1 MGSNGASS
9 GGNGGNNRNRF
20 RPQPKP
26 KANPIVEFVKGGGI
40 TGMVVRGVSDAI
52 KRGNKKSKQNLMDYE
67 GQAAGVT
74 PMRSSNNF
82 TPDRDGGN
90 NNLNKSIPLINV
102 ASTLPTTTA
111 PLINVASIS
120 PTTAEISQSSVTDA
134 SSLAAT
140 DTTLADKRKVKK
152 KGRSMTILTSSKGIN
167 PDETL
172 TLGKRSLLGS

>member
-1 MGSNGASS
+1 MGSKGASS
-9 GGNGGNNRNRF
+9 GGNGGNNRSRF
-20 RPQPKP
+20 RTQPKP

-67 GQAAGVT
+67 GQAAGIT
-74 PMRSSNNF
+74 PMRGPNNF

-90 NNLNKSIPLINV
+90 NNSNTAVPLINV
-102 ASTLPTTTA
+102 AST
-111 PLINVASIS
+111 S
-120 PTTAEISQSSVTDA
+120 PTTAEISQSSATDA

-152 KGRSMTILTSSKGIN
+152 KGRSMTILTSSKGIK

>member
-9 GGNGGNNRNRF
+9 GGNGGNNRSRF
-20 RPQPKP
+20 RTQPKP

-67 GQAAGVT
+67 GQAAGIT
-74 PMRSSNNF
+74 PMRGPNNF

-90 NNLNKSIPLINV
+90 NNSNTAVPLINV
-102 ASTLPTTTA
+102 AST
-111 PLINVASIS
+111 S
-120 PTTAEISQSSVTDA
+120 PTTAEISQSSATDA

-152 KGRSMTILTSSKGIN
+152 KGRSMTILTSSKGIK

>member
-9 GGNGGNNRNRF
+9 GGNGGNNRSRF
-20 RPQPKP
+20 RTQPKP

-74 PMRSSNNF
+74 PMRGPNNF
-82 TPDRDGGN
+82 NPDRGGEI
-90 NNLNKSIPLINV
+90 LNRQSNV
-102 ASTLPTTTA
+102 AS
-111 PLINVASIS
+111 SS
-120 PTTAEISQSSVTDA
+120 PTTAEISQSSAIDA
-134 SSLAAT
+134 SPLATT
-140 DTTLADKRKVKK
+140 DTTLIDKRKIKK
-152 KGRSMTILTSSKGIN
+152 KGRSSTILTSSKGIK

>member
-9 GGNGGNNRNRF
+9 GGNGGNNRSRF
-20 RPQPKP
+20 RTQPKP

-67 GQAAGVT
+67 GQAAGIT
-74 PMRSSNNF
+74 PMRGPNNF

-90 NNLNKSIPLINV
+90 NNSNTAVPLINV
-102 ASTLPTTTA
+102 AST
-111 PLINVASIS
+111 S
-120 PTTAEISQSSVTDA
+120 PTTAEISQSSATDA
-134 SSLAAT
+134 SSLAAI

-152 KGRSMTILTSSKGIN
+152 KGRSTTILTSSKGIK

>member
-9 GGNGGNNRNRF
+9 GGNGGNNRSRF
-20 RPQPKP
+20 RTQPKP

-67 GQAAGVT
+67 GQAAGIT
-74 PMRSSNNF
+74 PMRGPNNF

-90 NNLNKSIPLINV
+90 NNSNTAVPLINV
-102 ASTLPTTTA
+102 AST
-111 PLINVASIS
+111 S
-120 PTTAEISQSSVTDA
+120 PTTAEISQSSATDA

-152 KGRSMTILTSSKGIN
+152 KGRSMTILTSSRGIK

>member
-1 MGSNGASS
+1 MGSNAASS
-9 GGNGGNNRNRF
+9 SGNNSK
-20 RPQPKP
+20 PKSKP
-26 KANPIVEFVKGGGI
+26 KANPIVEFVNKGGI

-52 KRGNKKSKQNLMDYE
+52 QRGNKKSKQNLMDYE

-90 NNLNKSIPLINV
+90 NNSNTAVPLINV
-102 ASTLPTTTA
+102 AST
-111 PLINVASIS
+111 S
-120 PTTAEISQSSVTDA
+120 PTTAEISQSSATDA

-152 KGRSMTILTSSKGIN
+152 KGRSMTILTSSKGIK

>member
-9 GGNGGNNRNRF
+9 GGNGGNNRSRF
-20 RPQPKP
+20 RTQPKP

-40 TGMVVRGVSDAI
+40 TGMFVRGVSDAI

-67 GQAAGVT
+67 GQAAGIT
-74 PMRSSNNF
+74 PMRGPNNF

-90 NNLNKSIPLINV
+90 NNSNTAVPLINV
-102 ASTLPTTTA
+102 AST
-111 PLINVASIS
+111 S
-120 PTTAEISQSSVTDA
+120 PTTAEISQSSATDA

-152 KGRSMTILTSSKGIN
+152 KGRSMTILTSSRGIK

-172 TLGKRSLLGS
+172 TLGKRSLLGQ

>member
-1 MGSNGASS
+1 MGSNGASGGG
-9 GGNGGNNRNRF
+9 GGNMARYGTPN
-20 RPQPKP
+20 KP
-26 KANPIVEFVKGGGI
+26 KNKVVEFIKGGGI
-40 TGMVVRGVSDAI
+40 AGMVVRGVSDAI

-74 PMRSSNNF
+74 PMRGPNNF

-90 NNLNKSIPLINV
+90 VNTQFNV
-102 ASTLPTTTA
+102 AST
-111 PLINVASIS
+111 S
-120 PTTAEISQSSVTDA
+120 PTTAEISQSSAIDA

-152 KGRSMTILTSSKGIN
+152 KGRSMTILTSSKGIK

>member
-9 GGNGGNNRNRF
+9 GGNGGNNRSRF
-20 RPQPKP
+20 RTQPKP

-67 GQAAGVT
+67 GQAAGIT
-74 PMRSSNNF
+74 PMRGPNNF

-90 NNLNKSIPLINV
+90 NNSNTAVPLINV
-102 ASTLPTTTA
+102 AST
-111 PLINVASIS
+111 S
-120 PTTAEISQSSVTDA
+120 PTTAEISQSSATDA

-140 DTTLADKRKVKK
+140 DTTLADKRKIKK
-152 KGRSMTILTSSKGIN
+152 KGRSSTILTSSKGIK

>member
-9 GGNGGNNRNRF
+9 GGNGGNNRSRF
-20 RPQPKP
+20 RTQPKP

-67 GQAAGVT
+67 GQAAGIT
-74 PMRSSNNF
+74 PMRGPNNF

-90 NNLNKSIPLINV
+90 NNSNTVVPLITV
-102 ASTLPTTTA
+102 AST
-111 PLINVASIS
+111 S
-120 PTTAEISQSSVTDA
+120 PTTAEISQSSATDA

-152 KGRSMTILTSSKGIN
+152 KGRSMTILTSSKGIK

>member
-9 GGNGGNNRNRF
+9 GGNGGNNRSRF
-20 RPQPKP
+20 RTQPKP

-67 GQAAGVT
+67 GQAAGIT
-74 PMRSSNNF
+74 PMRGPNNF

-90 NNLNKSIPLINV
+90 NNSNTVVPLINV
-102 ASTLPTTTA
+102 AST
-111 PLINVASIS
+111 S
-120 PTTAEISQSSVTDA
+120 PTTAEISQSSATDA

-152 KGRSMTILTSSKGIN
+152 KGRSMTILTSSKGIK

>member
-9 GGNGGNNRNRF
+9 GGNGGNNRSRF
-20 RPQPKP
+20 REQPKP

-74 PMRSSNNF
+74 PMRGLNNF
-82 TPDRDGGN
+82 TSDRDGGN
-90 NNLNKSIPLINV
+90 VNTQFNV
-102 ASTLPTTTA
+102 AST
-111 PLINVASIS
+111 S
-120 PTTAEISQSSVTDA
+120 PTTAEISQSSAIDA
-134 SSLAAT
+134 SSLAAI

-152 KGRSMTILTSSKGIN
+152 KGRSSTILTSSKGIK

>member
-1 MGSNGASS
+1 MGSNGASGGG
-9 GGNGGNNRNRF
+9 GGNMARYGNPN
-20 RPQPKP
+20 KP
-26 KANPIVEFVKGGGI
+26 KNKVVEFVKGGGI

-67 GQAAGVT
+67 GQAAGIT
-74 PMRSSNNF
+74 PMRGPNNF

-90 NNLNKSIPLINV
+90 NNSNTAVPLINV
-102 ASTLPTTTA
+102 AST
-111 PLINVASIS
+111 S
-120 PTTAEISQSSVTDA
+120 PTTAEISQSSATDA

-152 KGRSMTILTSSKGIN
+152 KGRSMTILTSSKGIK

>member
-9 GGNGGNNRNRF
+9 GGNNRSRF
-20 RPQPKP
+20 RTQPKP

-40 TGMVVRGVSDAI
+40 TGMIVRGVSDAI

-67 GQAAGVT
+67 GQAAGIT
-74 PMRSSNNF
+74 PMRGPNNF

-90 NNLNKSIPLINV
+90 NNSNTAVPLINV
-102 ASTLPTTTA
+102 AST
-111 PLINVASIS
+111 S
-120 PTTAEISQSSVTDA
+120 PTTAEISQSSATDA

-152 KGRSMTILTSSKGIN
+152 KGRSMTILTSSKGIK

>member
-9 GGNGGNNRNRF
+9 GGNGGNNRSRF
-20 RPQPKP
+20 REQPKP

-67 GQAAGVT
+67 GQAAGIT
-74 PMRSSNNF
+74 PMRGPNNF

-90 NNLNKSIPLINV
+90 NNSNTAVPLINV
-102 ASTLPTTTA
+102 AST
-111 PLINVASIS
+111 S
-120 PTTAEISQSSVTDA
+120 PTTAEISQSSATDA

-152 KGRSMTILTSSKGIN
+152 KGRSMTILTSSKGIK